1 MFGDVQVPLCNPRT
15 VLHSDMQSTAQ
26 SLLPSLLSARKLLS
40 VVLTETKRSTQQ
52 QVYEHL
58 QHSGTV
64 LRGPALS
71 GSRYLTALTSHDFTG
86 VTVPSTELSYADCN
100 DMSELK
106 SRKCKCNCTVQFIVA
121 TL

>member
-1 MFGDVQVPLCNPRT
+1 MYRFPSVPLVQYCT
-15 VLHSDMQSTAQ
+15 VICKAQ
-26 SLLPSLLSARKLLS
+26 RSLCFPPSCLSECLLL

-58 QHSGTV
+58 QQSGTV
-64 LRGPALS
+64 QRALGSS